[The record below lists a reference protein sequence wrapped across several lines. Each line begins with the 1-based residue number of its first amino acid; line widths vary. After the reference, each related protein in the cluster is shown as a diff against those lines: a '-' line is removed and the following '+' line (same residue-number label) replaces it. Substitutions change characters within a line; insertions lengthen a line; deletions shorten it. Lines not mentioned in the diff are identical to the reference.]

1 MTSVPSTGDASEVSS
16 ACATFSP
23 SAFDPGSDPFDASV
37 GPAVSPAVDEPVD
50 YPVEPDVDVY
60 SNDYHSRGKTHN
72 QQMWL

>member
-1 MTSVPSTGDASEVSS
+1 VYPPPVTHLKFHPHV
-16 ACATFSP
+16 FSP

-50 YPVEPDVDVY
+50 YPVEPDVDVD